1 MIELREYVSV
11 DKGLVVDYVSNF
23 NKFKAHLMV
32 FLLLLLGYLVRKL
45 KS

>member
-23 NKFKAHLMV
+23 NKFKPCVEKITARAA
-32 FLLLLLGYLVRKL
+32 F
-45 KS
+45 

>member
-23 NKFKAHLMV
+23 NKFKAHLNDVSTFTFRLFSYKV
-32 FLLLLLGYLVRKL
+32 FK
-45 KS
+45 